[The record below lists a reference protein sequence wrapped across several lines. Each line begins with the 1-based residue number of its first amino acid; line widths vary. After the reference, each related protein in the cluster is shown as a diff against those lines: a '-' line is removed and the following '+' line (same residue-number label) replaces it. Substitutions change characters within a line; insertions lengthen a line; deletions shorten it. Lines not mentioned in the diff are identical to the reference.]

1 MLVIW
6 ITGTLWSGKWSIM
19 DYLIQKYW
27 FTHFSFRKF
36 YVEKIQQK
44 WWEINRDMMKKM
56 ADSLREKF
64 GPGYAAEE
72 LYEQAKLWWQNAV
85 LESIRAVGEVE
96 TLKAKGNFYLFA
108 VDADPSVRYE
118 RIRLRN
124 NETDHVSYE
133 KFISDEQREFA
144 NEDPT
149 QGNIQ
154 KCMQLAD
161 FHFDNNGTLEQLQ
174 QQVDEVMNKI
184 VKQ

>member
-1 MLVIW
+1 
-6 ITGTLWSGKWSIM
+6 
-19 DYLIQKYW
+19 
-27 FTHFSFRKF
+27 
-36 YVEKIQQK
+36 
-44 WWEINRDMMKKM
+44 MKKM

-72 LYEQAKLWWQNAV
+72 LYEQAKAGWQNAV
-85 LESIRAVGEVE
+85 LESIRAVGEV
-96 TLKAKGNFYLFA
+96 TSLKAKGNFYLFA
-108 VDADPSVRYE
+108 VDADPSVRYD

-124 NETDHVSYE
+124 NETDHVSYD

-174 QQVDEVMNKI
+174 QQVDEVMNRIK
-184 VKQ
+184 KKW